1 MYSLVL
7 MTALA
12 AGMDVA
18 GGCPDGQCCC
28 DGGLCGVAWPY
39 HEHPPWM
46 LVPWHRPAY
55 SGGWAYQPITP
66 YRFIS
71 PHFDGPYHP
80 TAVTGVPERKTE
92 PRVEGK

>member
-1 MYSLVL
+1 
-7 MTALA
+7 
-12 AGMDVA
+12 
-18 GGCPDGQCCC
+18 
-28 DGGLCGVAWPY
+28 
-39 HEHPPWM
+39 M